1 MSEFDEARR
10 RALISDLLRL
20 LRGLPRDLLR
30 FDQVREKLRL
40 RSVAERGIQEVPLGR
55 IIGSLG
61 REREFN
67 RVFLPREEALRNR
80 WEEVHDMAQG
90 PEGFQSVELYQVGDA
105 YFVID
110 GHHRVSVAR
119 ALGAPTIEAHVRE
132 FLSDVPIQPED
143 SIEELVLRRGRADFL
158 EATGIESGPDDFR
171 VTEPDGYERLLDH
184 ISKHRYYLGLNEK
197 RDIGW
202 QDAVLSW
209 RTHVYNPMIDIIRRS
224 GVLEQFAGRTETDLY
239 LFAMDHLHY
248 LREQYGDAP
257 AGDAVKEMS
266 SSRKWLNRVKSL
278 FRT

>member
-1 MSEFDEARR
+1 VSEFDEARR
-10 RALISDLLRL
+10 RALISDLLRF
-20 LRGLPRDLLR
+20 LRGQPRDLLR

-67 RVFLPREEALRNR
+67 RVFLPRDEALRNR
-80 WEEVHDMAQG
+80 WEEVHDIAHG
-90 PEGFQSVELYQVGDA
+90 PEGFQSVELYQVGA
-105 YFVID
+105 AFFVID

-119 ALGAPTIEAHVRE
+119 ALGAPAIEAHVRE
-132 FLSDVPIQPED
+132 FLSDVPIQPDD

-158 EATGIESGPDDFR
+158 EATAIESGPDDFR

-184 ISKHRYYLGLNEK
+184 ISKHRYYLGLDQK
-197 RDIGW
+197 RDIAW

-209 RTHVYNPMIDIIRRS
+209 RMHVYNPMIDIIRRS

-257 AGDAVKEMS
+257 ADHAVMEMS
-266 SSRKWLNRVKSL
+266 SSRKWMNRVKAL
-278 FRT
+278 FKT

>member
-10 RALISDLLRL
+10 AALISDLLRL

-30 FDQVREKLRL
+30 FDNVREKLRL

-67 RVFLPREEALRNR
+67 RIFLPREEALRDR

-184 ISKHRYYLGLNEK
+184 ISKHRYYLGLEQK

-209 RTHVYNPMIDIIRRS
+209 RTHVYNPMIEIIRHS
-224 GVLEQFAGRTETDLY
+224 GVLEQFAG
-239 LFAMDHLHY
+239 
-248 LREQYGDAP
+248 
-257 AGDAVKEMS
+257 
-266 SSRKWLNRVKSL
+266 
-278 FRT
+278 